1 MKMIKPIVNISRIMD
16 SFDVVLCGFNGVL
29 YDGASIKTEA
39 VNALIRLK
47 KNGKKIVLLS
57 NTAMRLHQLINLLYE
72 NQVSPLLFDNIVTMG
87 EVLHYKLQTT
97 DPKYKSLGKV
107 YYNLNGD
114 DTAEVFSGLDYTDTE
129 NYSQAD
135 FLYVTHSSQP
145 FEVSN
150 FADILNHCSGLDIP
164 MLCVGAENSAFIN
177 GEISPSAGAI
187 AEQYATLGGKIM
199 FLGKPD
205 TNVAKYALEDISFDE
220 ASRVLMIGDS
230 LPVDIKIANT
240 CGFSSLLL
248 SKGIHKNY
256 LGEGY
261 IPDVSR
267 TRELSTNFETF
278 PDYVISNLRW

>member
-29 YDGASIKTEA
+29 YDGNSFKTEA
-39 VNALIRLK
+39 INALIRLK

-57 NTAMRLHQLINLLYE
+57 NTAMRLEQLINLMYE

-87 EVLHYKLQTT
+87 EVLHYKLQST
-97 DPKYKSLGKV
+97 DPKYQSLGKI
-107 YYNLNGD
+107 YYNLSGD
-114 DTAEVFSGLDYTDTE
+114 DTANTFSGLDFTNTE

-135 FLYVTHSSQP
+135 FLYVAHSSQP
-145 FEVSN
+145 LEISN
-150 FADILNHCSGLDIP
+150 YIDTLSHCSGLDIP
-164 MLCVGAENSAFIN
+164 MLCIGAENSAFIN
-177 GEISPSAGAI
+177 GEISSSAGAF
-187 AEQYATLGGKIM
+187 AEQYATLGGKIII
-199 FLGKPD
+199 LGKPD
-205 TNVAKYALEDISFDE
+205 TNVAKYALEDISFDDT
-220 ASRVLMIGDS
+220 SRVLMIGDS

-240 CGFSSLLL
+240 CGFSSLLI

-261 IPDVSR
+261 IPDVSKA
-267 TRELSTNFETF
+267 RELATNFDTF